1 MNRDAID
8 LSHVKH
14 LVLDECFWL
23 LENVEMKTFVQGIY
37 DKLSIENKQVLLFT
51 ECDITDRMLEVYKG
65 FCRKVR
71 ITVIEYIDYNIDCES

>member
-1 MNRDAID
+1 VNRDAID

-23 LENVEMKTFVQGIY
+23 LDKVEMKAFVQGIY
-37 DKLSIENKQVLLFT
+37 DKLLHIENKQVLLFT
-51 ECDITDRMLEVYKG
+51 ERDDLMTDRMLEVYKG

-71 ITVIEYIDYNIDCES
+71 IKLIVS

>member
-23 LENVEMKTFVQGIY
+23 LDNVEMKTFVQGIY
-37 DKLSIENKQVLLFT
+37 DKLPIENKQVLLFT
-51 ECDITDRMLEVYKG
+51 ERDDLMTDRMLEVYKG

-71 ITVIEYIDYNIDCES
+71 IKVIVRFD

>member
-23 LENVEMKTFVQGIY
+23 LDNVEMKTFVQGIY
-37 DKLSIENKQVLLFT
+37 DKLPIENKQVLLFT
-51 ECDITDRMLEVYKG
+51 ERDDLMTDRMLEVYKG
-65 FCRKVR
+65 FCRKVW
-71 ITVIEYIDYNIDCES
+71 ITVIVRFD

>member
-23 LENVEMKTFVQGIY
+23 LDNVEMKTFVQGIY
-37 DKLSIENKQVLLFT
+37 DKLPMENKQVLLFT
-51 ECDITDRMLEVYKG
+51 ERDDLMTDRMLEVYKG

-71 ITVIEYIDYNIDCES
+71 IKVIVRFD